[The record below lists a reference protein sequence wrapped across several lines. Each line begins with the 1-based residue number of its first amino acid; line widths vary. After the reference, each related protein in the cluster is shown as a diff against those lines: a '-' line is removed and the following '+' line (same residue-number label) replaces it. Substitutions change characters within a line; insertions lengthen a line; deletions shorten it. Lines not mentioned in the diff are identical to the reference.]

1 MSGYTLIMYA
11 DATHIPYDSIKKSN
25 VPWGASYSHIEFKW
39 GGEGALGERPRLV
52 PKKA

>member
-1 MSGYTLIMYA
+1 MIGYSLVIYA
-11 DATHIPYDSIKKSN
+11 DAAHIPYVSIKKSD
-25 VPWGASYSHIEFKW
+25 VPWGASYSDIEFKW